1 MNYVN
6 ECSDLVIS
14 KIYNRGVVRI
24 ALLISINIF
33 FNNYYIIKN

>member
-1 MNYVN
+1 MNYIN

-14 KIYNRGVVRI
+14 KIYIRGVVRI
-24 ALLISINIF
+24 ALLISINF